1 MLQLSIILRLMLII
15 TSDAGFHTK
24 HQTKLQ
30 HHAKV
35 TLNKLVRLIA
45 LQYAARKCKQNK
57 RYHTSA
63 RLTLAYHRKRKFN
76 YFGCALVRRF

>member
-1 MLQLSIILRLMLII
+1 MQVDTMINGIKYN
-15 TSDAGFHTK
+15 TD
-24 HQTKLQ
+24 
-30 HHAKV
+30 
-35 TLNKLVRLIA
+35 KLVRLID

-63 RLTLAYHRKRKFN
+63 RLTLAYNRKRKFN